1 MTYLDTDYDVIVIG
15 SGAAGMQAA
24 LDLAPKRVLL
34 ITKTDSLPS
43 GSTYYAQGG
52 MAAAVDKKDSPESH
66 EADTLFAGAGLV
78 DIPAARLLTRA
89 GKSVVENLEKIN
101 MPFDR
106 TKEGTLCLGR
116 EAAHTQNRILHAG
129 GDATGRNLSQTLSN
143 AILKSSH
150 ITVLYKAMAERLLTD
165 ETGVTGLR
173 FYHENRFIS
182 VNAPHIILAT
192 GGVGQLF
199 AHTTNPE
206 TATADGLALAYEA
219 GAILADLE
227 FVQFHPTAL
236 SVETWGAPKPL
247 LTEALR
253 GAGAYLVDEAGE
265 RFMIGEHKDAE
276 LAPRDVVARA
286 VYRQITSGKGA
297 YLDARHLDLN
307 TLESKFPTVFALCK
321 ERGLNPALHRLPV
334 APAAHYHMG
343 GVKTDLNG
351 ATNINGLWAIGE
363 VARTG
368 VHGAN
373 RLASNSLLECLVFA
387 TQTARAI
394 KRTKRQVKYSYQ
406 KEHLKDKQESRY
418 FPTKDMV
425 QRLVYQ
431 GLGLVRDA
439 SGMTKTLNELER
451 LNKLYRDGA
460 HDAVSVQDHIELRN
474 MLIISE
480 QIAKQALLREESRGG
495 HYRRDFPR
503 TRDDFKKTLICQ
515 KTKNR
520 QETEER
526 HDTALSPRV

>member
-1 MTYLDTDYDVIVIG
+1 MSETLTQFGISFQSKIIASLMTDIKFIQTISDMLNPNMFDSDSNKWLVKTIKEYYIKYKKQPTLEVLKYKIEEIDNAVFKSGVIDKLRDVWKNI
-15 SGAAGMQAA
+15 
-24 LDLAPKRVLL
+24 
-34 ITKTDSLPS
+34 
-43 GSTYYAQGG
+43 
-52 MAAAVDKKDSPESH
+52 
-66 EADTLFAGAGLV
+66 EAT
-78 DIPAARLLTRA
+78 
-89 GKSVVENLEKIN
+89 
-101 MPFDR
+101 
-106 TKEGTLCLGR
+106 
-116 EAAHTQNRILHAG
+116 
-129 GDATGRNLSQTLSN
+129 
-143 AILKSSH
+143 
-150 ITVLYKAMAERLLTD
+150 
-165 ETGVTGLR
+165 
-173 FYHENRFIS
+173 
-182 VNAPHIILAT
+182 
-192 GGVGQLF
+192 
-199 AHTTNPE
+199 
-206 TATADGLALAYEA
+206 
-219 GAILADLE
+219 DLE